1 MSSRRDPKVFL
12 WEAREAAETALRF
25 ARGKSFDAFI
35 ADDLLRSGIERQ
47 LQIVGEALSQ
57 LSKIE
62 PQTAEHIPRLRQII
76 AFRNILVHGYASV
89 DDENVWRIV
98 HNDLPRLIGTIDVIL
113 GGENGPEP
121 SSP

>member
-47 LQIVGEALSQ
+47 L
-57 LSKIE
+57 
-62 PQTAEHIPRLRQII
+62 
-76 AFRNILVHGYASV
+76 
-89 DDENVWRIV
+89 
-98 HNDLPRLIGTIDVIL
+98 
-113 GGENGPEP
+113 
-121 SSP
+121 